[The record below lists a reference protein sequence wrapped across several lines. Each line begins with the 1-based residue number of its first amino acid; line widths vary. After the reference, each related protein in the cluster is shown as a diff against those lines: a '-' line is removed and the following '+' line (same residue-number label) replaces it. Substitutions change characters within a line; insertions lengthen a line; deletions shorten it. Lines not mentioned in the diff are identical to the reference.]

1 MAYYDYTHADLQ
13 PQAWTVVMSAIGGAV
28 LVVSAFLFI
37 YILATARRTGAQAAP
52 FTFSLPVH
60 GPVRAPAALNS
71 FAIWVA
77 LMIALTVVNYGFPI
91 AQLAML
97 EGTSVPA
104 VRVGER

>member
-1 MAYYDYTHADLQ
+1 MLVAPWTGIY
-13 PQAWTVVMSAIGGAV
+13 QAHRSVECRPCRCHT
-28 LVVSAFLFI
+28 L
-37 YILATARRTGAQAAP
+37 P
-52 FTFSLPVH
+52 PTFSAGIGRTKPSLP
-60 GPVRAPAALNS
+60 GAPAALNT
-71 FAIWVA
+71 FGIWVA